1 MRYFYCAFFSLFL
14 LSACVTSETTTTLNN
29 PHAVAVDFD
38 PVAAA
43 QTRIELALL
52 YLQTQQMAQ
61 AKDSLDKALQY
72 QPNNAQ
78 ALGVLAYYYQQV
90 NDEKHAIAYY
100 EKSLLLDPLN
110 ADTQHNYAT
119 LLCTQGDYQQAE
131 QAFLKAINTP
141 NYLQTAASYQNAA
154 YCEEAAGDLIKAIDY
169 ATLALSY
176 APNKINLNLFLAKLN
191 ITVKKYQAAK
201 SNLFTFQRHSEPT
214 AESLW
219 QWVRLSYAEGN
230 KASVTKYGEQLTQLF
245 PGTPQVL
252 NYVNKK
258 YYD

>member
-1 MRYFYCAFFSLFL
+1 M
-14 LSACVTSETTTTLNN
+14 
-29 PHAVAVDFD
+29 
-38 PVAAA
+38 
-43 QTRIELALL
+43 
-52 YLQTQQMAQ
+52 
-61 AKDSLDKALQY
+61 
-72 QPNNAQ
+72 
-78 ALGVLAYYYQQV
+78 
-90 NDEKHAIAYY
+90 
-100 EKSLLLDPLN
+100 DPLN

>member
-1 MRYFYCAFFSLFL
+1 MRYFYCVVFSLFL
-14 LSACVTSETTTTLNN
+14 LSACVTSETTTTLSN

-52 YLQTQQMAQ
+52 YLQTQQMTQ

-72 QPNNAQ
+72 QPSNAQ

-90 NDEKHAIAYY
+90 NDEKHAIEYY
-100 EKSLLLDPLN
+100 EKSLLLDPLDP
-110 ADTQHNYAT
+110 DTQHNYAT
-119 LLCTQGDYQQAE
+119 LLCTQGHYQQAE

-169 ATLALSY
+169 AKLALSY
-176 APNKINLNLFLAKLN
+176 DPNKINLNLFLAKLN
-191 ITVKKYQAAK
+191 ITVKKYQAAE
-201 SNLFTFQRHSEPT
+201 SNLFTFQRHSAPT

-230 KASVTKYGEQLTQLF
+230 KASVTKHGEQLTQLF